1 MVANL
6 TTQLGQLT
14 SSPAGGPYVGKNR
27 IINGNAAIDQRN
39 GGASFV
45 ASNGNYGLDRFF
57 YGVSQASKITCGQ
70 NYLSVA
76 PPAGA
81 AFYFGMQTST
91 AFTVGAGDVF
101 YMAQTIEGLNTA
113 DLGFGTANAKSVTL
127 SFLAYSSLTGTFG
140 GSLRNA
146 TGARSYPFTYSI
158 PVANTW
164 TTISITIPGDTSG
177 TWSTGTAGSLLLSF
191 SYGTGT
197 TYSGTAGSW
206 SGSNYV
212 SATGAVS
219 VVGTLNATLHLTN
232 IQLEAGSIATP
243 YEFNQYQ
250 VQLAQCQRYFQSY
263 YYAANA
269 GVATA
274 TAYSSV
280 NSYAVIPIQTTM
292 RTNPT
297 GGYTGSL
304 LYFSGNT
311 SYSLSSIGF
320 SNTSTNAFEINTV
333 GTSLLAGSGGWWRT
347 NGASTLTLSAEL

>member
-6 TTQLGQLT
+6 TTRLGQLT
-14 SSPAGGPYVGKNR
+14 STPAGGPYVGKNR
-27 IINGNAAIDQRN
+27 IINGNMAIDQRN
-39 GGASFV
+39 AGASFV
-45 ASNGNYGLDRFF
+45 ASNGNYGLDRFY
-57 YGVSQASKITCGQ
+57 YGLTQASKITCGQ

-81 AFYFGMQTST
+81 AFYLGMQTST
-91 AFTVGAGDVF
+91 AFTVGAGDIF
-101 YMAQTIEGLNTA
+101 FMAQAIEGLNTA
-113 DLGFGTANAKSVTL
+113 DLGFGTANAKSVTI

-140 GSLRNA
+140 GSLRNN

-232 IQLEAGSIATP
+232 IQLEAGTIATP
-243 YEFNQYQ
+243 YEFNQYPT
-250 VQLAQCQRYFQSY
+250 QLAQCRRYARVY
-263 YYAANA
+263 NNLPGLCA
-269 GVATA
+269 VAMTTTA
-274 TAYSSV
+274 INVPFDFSD
-280 NSYAVIPIQTTM
+280 M
-292 RTNPT
+292 RTLP
-297 GGYTGSL
+297 
-304 LYFSGNT
+304 
-311 SYSLSSIGF
+311 SLSMLSGPLFIDNGSSF
-320 SNTSTNAFEINTV
+320 FYQSSNTVAFNYQTVTFTNFT
-333 GTSLLAGSGGWWRT
+333 GLTAGAPYYIRT
-347 NGASTLTLSAEL
+347 NGGVLLASSEL

>member
-6 TTQLGQLT
+6 TTRLGQLT

-232 IQLEAGSIATP
+232 VQLEAGTIATP

-250 VQLAQCQRYFQSY
+250 VQLLQCYRYFQSY
-263 YYAANA
+263 SYATNTAVASANA
-269 GVATA
+269 YGT
-274 TAYSSV
+274 V
-280 NSYAVIPIQTTM
+280 NTFGTSTIQAPM
-292 RTNPT
+292 RTAPT

-304 LYFSGNT
+304 VYFSNLVAYT
-311 SYSLSSIGF
+311 CSTILF
-320 SNTSTNAFEINTV
+320 SNTTGNTWEINTV
-333 GTSLLAGSGGWWRT
+333 VAGAVGGSGGWWRT